1 MELNKRLDHHTK
13 RLDHQKQAWVK
24 LCELYDDMESRVD
37 RCEHRFDNWARSV
50 REANETANAA
60 AKLVGIVIW
69 LSTASLLTSAVALLV
84 ALS

>member
-13 RLDHQKQAWVK
+13 RLDHQKQAWAN
-24 LCELYDDMESRVD
+24 LCELYDDMDSRVE